1 MQKALSLSTFTR
13 PTAHFKVVVER
24 SHLKHSLAVGE
35 LEISHLDYIRQSFD
49 DIHDAEC
56 YEYKRHI
63 VKASAAMAPCRETTS
78 RYLP

>member
-1 MQKALSLSTFTR
+1 MNEIIAKTR
-13 PTAHFKVVVER
+13 DTEVKSAKSSFSFHFLPVQPPISRWWWER

-56 YEYKRHI
+56 YEI
-63 VKASAAMAPCRETTS
+63 SGIS
-78 RYLP
+78 